1 MRNIGCLTVYWALI
15 YLCAPVS
22 YVGTT
27 HANLLK
33 ELGCSDTVSNLPSAV
48 YQWLIVVPIVAAWWF
63 PQPRYLKPL
72 ALIAI
77 ALKAIITAAVAAL
90 LYVGASASVLTFVV
104 IAHGAAFGMAS
115 GMLMTV
121 QWDLVKRGISPQYR
135 GRFLSAA
142 FGLGPV
148 FACLGA
154 LFQDGLFDGKL
165 LTAVDSVFDGSLF
178 GGRSFGLPYPSNYC
192 ALFGAV
198 APLLLVESIAIALYR
213 LPDTHEPAAEE
224 NTTAAEIKAGLRQF
238 IGNRIVWY
246 AVLLYVLV
254 YSGGNAILS
263 NVSLQAQSETGD
275 ESNTLGIQ
283 TLLRF
288 GAKAVIGFLLGFLL
302 SRANPRAP
310 LLATTGLLLAGMAW
324 ALGISGDWFLACFG
338 LLGAGELFGAYFPN
352 YITAASKKR
361 FVRINL
367 AYMNV
372 LGFLVGFSALAFGLI
387 SDWWGRTASFYVAS
401 GMLLLAIVLIVQL
414 LPAQPEQR
422 D

>member
-1 MRNIGCLTVYWALI
+1 MRNIGCLVVFWALI

-22 YVGTT
+22 YVGST

-33 ELGCSDTVSNLPSAV
+33 ELGHGDTVSNLPSAV

-63 PQPRYLKPL
+63 PQQRYLKPL
-72 ALIAI
+72 ALTAI
-77 ALKAIITAAVAAL
+77 ALKATICAVVTAL
-90 LYVGASASVLTFVV
+90 LYVGASASLLTAAV
-104 IAHGAAFGMAS
+104 IAHAAVFGIAS
-115 GMLMTV
+115 GMTLTV
-121 QWDLVKRGISPQYR
+121 QWDLVKRGISPKYR
-135 GRFLSAA
+135 GRFMSAA
-142 FGLGPV
+142 FGIGPV

-165 LTAVDSVFDGSLF
+165 LGAMDSLIGGALL
-178 GGRSFGLPYPSNYC
+178 GGRSIGLPFPQNYC

-198 APLLLVESIAIALYR
+198 TPLLLLESIVIGLYR
-213 LPDTHEPAAEE
+213 LPENEEPAGEE
-224 NTTAAEIKAGLRQF
+224 QTTSAEIMAGLKQF
-238 IGNRIVWY
+238 IGNRVVWY
-246 AVLLYVLV
+246 TVLLYVLI

-263 NVSLQAQSETGD
+263 NVSLQAESETGD

-288 GAKAVIGFLLGFLL
+288 GAKAVAGILLGFLL
-302 SRANPRAP
+302 SRASPRAP
-310 LLATTGLLLAGMAW
+310 LLATTALLLAGMGW
-324 ALGISGDWFLACFG
+324 ALGVSGDWYLACFG

-352 YITAASKKR
+352 YITAASEKR

-372 LGFLVGFSALAFGLI
+372 LGVIVGFSALAFGLI
-387 SDWWGRTASFYVAS
+387 SDRWGREASFYVAA
-401 GMLLLAIVLIVQL
+401 GILVLGLALIVRL
-414 LPAQPEQR
+414 LPAHPEQR